1 MNREKFKPS
10 GLPER
15 QTLSNDTSS
24 TPSDTTEQ
32 LRSPV
37 LGYYPAEEQ
46 AMLEKGMA
54 QLTDRPVVHQAL
66 RQALARRNSHS
77 GKEPVGGNNSDEASN
92 DTAAATDTCASGDS
106 GR

>member
-10 GLPER
+10 DLPER
-15 QTLSNDTSS
+15 QTLSSDAS
-24 TPSDTTEQ
+24 TPSGTAEQ

-46 AMLEKGMA
+46 VMLEKGMA
-54 QLTDRPVVHQAL
+54 QLADRPIVHQAL
-66 RQALARRNSHS
+66 RQALARRDGHS
-77 GKEPVGGNNSDEASN
+77 GKELVGGDGGDEISNS
-92 DTAAATDTCASGDS
+92 ATETGTSGDS

>member
-1 MNREKFKPS
+1 MNREKFKS
-10 GLPER
+10 SDLPEG

-24 TPSDTTEQ
+24 TPSGTTEQ

-54 QLTDRPVVHQAL
+54 QLTDRPIVHQAL
-66 RQALARRNSHS
+66 RQALARRDSHS
-77 GKEPVGGNNSDEASN
+77 GKEPAGGNGGDEISNS
-92 DTAAATDTCASGDS
+92 ATETGTSGDS
-106 GR
+106 DR

>member
-15 QTLSNDTSS
+15 QTLGDDTSVS
-24 TPSDTTEQ
+24 SGTTEQ
-32 LRSPV
+32 LRSPM

-46 AMLEKGMA
+46 AMLKKGMA

-66 RQALARRNSHS
+66 RQALARRDSHS
-77 GKEPVGGNNSDEASN
+77 GEEPAGGNGGDEISNS
-92 DTAAATDTCASGDS
+92 ATETDASGDS
-106 GR
+106 DR

>member
-1 MNREKFKPS
+1 MNGEKFKPS
-10 GLPER
+10 GLSER
-15 QTLSNDTSS
+15 QTLSSDAS

-54 QLTDRPVVHQAL
+54 QLTDRPIVHQAL
-66 RQALARRNSHS
+66 HQALARRDSHS
-77 GKEPVGGNNSDEASN
+77 GKEPVGGNNSDEANN

>member
-1 MNREKFKPS
+1 MNREKLKLS
-10 GLPER
+10 DLPEG
-15 QTLSNDTSS
+15 QTLGNGTSTLS
-24 TPSDTTEQ
+24 GATEQ
-32 LRSPV
+32 LRSPM

-46 AMLEKGMA
+46 AMLKKGMA

-66 RQALARRNSHS
+66 RQALARRDSHS

-106 GR
+106 DR

>member
-15 QTLSNDTSS
+15 QTLSSDAS
-24 TPSDTTEQ
+24 TPSGTTEQ
-32 LRSPV
+32 LGSPV

-46 AMLEKGMA
+46 AMLKKGMA
-54 QLTDRPVVHQAL
+54 QLTDRPIVHQAL

-77 GKEPVGGNNSDEASN
+77 GKEPVGGNNSNEIGNTIAEIG
-92 DTAAATDTCASGDS
+92 ASGDS
-106 GR
+106 DR

>member
-1 MNREKFKPS
+1 MNGEKFKPS

-15 QTLSNDTSS
+15 QTLSSDAS
-24 TPSDTTEQ
+24 TPSGTTEQ
-32 LRSPV
+32 LRSPM

-46 AMLEKGMA
+46 AMLKKGMA
-54 QLTDRPVVHQAL
+54 QLTDRPIVHQAL

-77 GKEPVGGNNSDEASN
+77 GKEPVGGNNSDEIGSTIAE
-92 DTAAATDTCASGDS
+92 TDASGDS

>member
-1 MNREKFKPS
+1 MNREKLKLS
-10 GLPER
+10 DLPER
-15 QTLSNDTSS
+15 QTLGNDTSV
-24 TPSDTTEQ
+24 PSGATEQ

-46 AMLEKGMA
+46 AMLKKGMA

-77 GKEPVGGNNSDEASN
+77 GKEPVGGNNSDEASS
-92 DTAAATDTCASGDS
+92 DTAAAIETGANDDS
-106 GR
+106 DR

>member
-15 QTLSNDTSS
+15 QTLSSDAS
-24 TPSDTTEQ
+24 TPSGTTEQ

-54 QLTDRPVVHQAL
+54 QLTDRPIVH
-66 RQALARRNSHS
+66 QALARRDSHS
-77 GKEPVGGNNSDEASN
+77 GKEPIGGDNSDEASN

-106 GR
+106 DR

>member
-1 MNREKFKPS
+1 MNREKLKS
-10 GLPER
+10 SDLSEG
-15 QTLSNDTSS
+15 QTLGNDTSV
-24 TPSDTTEQ
+24 PSGTTEQ
-32 LRSPV
+32 LRSPI

-46 AMLEKGMA
+46 AMLKKGMA
-54 QLTDRPVVHQAL
+54 QLADRPVVHQAL

-106 GR
+106 DR

>member
-1 MNREKFKPS
+1 MNREKLKSS

-15 QTLSNDTSS
+15 RTLGNNTAA
-24 TPSDTTEQ
+24 PSGTTEQ
-32 LRSPV
+32 LESPM

-66 RQALARRNSHS
+66 RQALARRNSRS
-77 GKEPVGGNNSDEASN
+77 SKEPAGGNNSDEIGNTIAE
-92 DTAAATDTCASGDS
+92 TGTSGDS
-106 GR
+106 DG

>member
-1 MNREKFKPS
+1 MNREKFKSS
-10 GLPER
+10 GLSER
-15 QTLSNDTSS
+15 QTLSSDAS
-24 TPSDTTEQ
+24 TPSGTTEQ

-54 QLTDRPVVHQAL
+54 QLTDRPIVHQAL
-66 RQALARRNSHS
+66 RQALARRDSHS
-77 GKEPVGGNNSDEASN
+77 GKESVGGNNSNEIGNTIAE
-92 DTAAATDTCASGDS
+92 TGASGDS

>member
-15 QTLSNDTSS
+15 QTLSSDAS
-24 TPSDTTEQ
+24 TPSGTTEQ
-32 LRSPV
+32 LRSPI

-46 AMLEKGMA
+46 AMLKKGMA

-66 RQALARRNSHS
+66 RQALARRDSHS
-77 GKEPVGGNNSDEASN
+77 GKEPTGGNDSDEIGNTIAE
-92 DTAAATDTCASGDS
+92 TGASGDS
-106 GR
+106 DR

>member
-1 MNREKFKPS
+1 MNREKLKSS

-15 QTLSNDTSS
+15 QTLGSDAS
-24 TPSDTTEQ
+24 TPSGTTEQ

-54 QLTDRPVVHQAL
+54 QLTDRPIVHQAL

-77 GKEPVGGNNSDEASN
+77 GKKPAGGNNSDEIGSTIAE
-92 DTAAATDTCASGDS
+92 TDASGDS

>member
-15 QTLSNDTSS
+15 QTLSSDAS
-24 TPSDTTEQ
+24 TPSGTTEQ

-77 GKEPVGGNNSDEASN
+77 GKEPAGGNNSDEIGNTIAE
-92 DTAAATDTCASGDS
+92 TDASGDS

>member
-1 MNREKFKPS
+1 MNRERLKS
-10 GLPER
+10 SNLPER
-15 QTLSNDTSS
+15 QTLSSDALP
-24 TPSDTTEQ
+24 PSGTTEQ

-46 AMLEKGMA
+46 AMLKKGMA

-66 RQALARRNSHS
+66 RQALARCNSHS
-77 GKEPVGGNNSDEASN
+77 GKEPAGGNNSDEASN

-106 GR
+106 DR